1 MTLNKEYRIEK
12 HIIKKSHPMFKMC
25 SQYTLYSKNL
35 YNHANYIIR
44 QRYFKTK
51 EFLRYNDM
59 RVIMKKEASFKAIG
73 SNAGQMT
80 LKLLERNWKSFF
92 ALCKEWSKNPKKLL
106 GMPRPPKYLDKEKGK
121 YVVVMT
127 NMQTQIK
134 DGYLYFAF
142 KPFKPFNNMFRVRF
156 TGKHSETRIV
166 PRKGYYV
173 LEVIYEKEVKEPIN
187 ITEKVIGIDIGL
199 NNLVAIQ
206 NNFGEVPFVIN
217 GKPLKSLNSYYNK
230 KKSAIQSKL
239 KKVNKM
245 NWSNR
250 LSQLTFKRDN
260 KINNY
265 IHNSS
270 RYIVNYC
277 LAFNVDTVI
286 IGKND
291 KWKQGSK
298 LKNFIQIPFN
308 KLIEQ
313 LQYKLREHGINVI
326 LTEESYTSKA
336 SFIDNDEMSKDI
348 EFSGKRIHRGLY
360 KTKDNKLINADI
372 NGASN
377 IMRKVS
383 SKIFDEVKGVHLHPV
398 IINL

>member
-1 MTLNKEYRIEK
+1 M
-12 HIIKKSHPMFKMC
+12 
-25 SQYTLYSKNL
+25 
-35 YNHANYIIR
+35 
-44 QRYFKTK
+44 KT
-51 EFLRYNDM
+51 ED
-59 RVIMKKEASFKAIG
+59 SFKAIG

-121 YVVVMT
+121 FVVVMT

-166 PRKGYYV
+166 PKTGYYV
-173 LEVIYEKEVKEPIN
+173 LEIIYEKDIQDIKD
-187 ITEKVIGIDIGL
+187 ITDRVIGIDIGL
-199 NNLVAIQ
+199 NNLATIQ
-206 NNFGEVPFVIN
+206 NNFGYKPIAIN
-217 GKPLKSLNSYYNK
+217 GKPLKSFNSYYNK
-230 KKSAIQSKL
+230 KKSTIQSEL
-239 KKVNKM
+239 KKVNKLD
-245 NWSNR
+245 WSNKLSR
-250 LSQLTFKRDN
+250 LLMKRDN
-260 KINNY
+260 KIDNY
-265 IHNSS
+265 IHKAS
-270 RYIVNYC
+270 RYITNYC

-291 KWKQGSK
+291 KWKQGFRFR
-298 LKNFIQIPFN
+298 NFTQIPLN

-313 LQYKLREHGINVI
+313 LQYKLREQGIRVI
-326 LTEESYTSKA
+326 MTEESYTSKA
-336 SFIDNDEMSKDI
+336 SFLDNDEMIKGTT
-348 EFSGKRIHRGLY
+348 FSGKRIYRGLY
-360 KTKDNKLINADI
+360 QSGNGMLVNADI